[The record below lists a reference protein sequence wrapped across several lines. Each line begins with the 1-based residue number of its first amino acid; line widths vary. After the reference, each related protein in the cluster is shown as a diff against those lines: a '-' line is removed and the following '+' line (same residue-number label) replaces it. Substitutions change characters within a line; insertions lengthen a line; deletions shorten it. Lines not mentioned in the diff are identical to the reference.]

1 MLRLEKSSLA
11 PHRWKLI
18 VDGPNPGC
26 YNMAVDEVLLN
37 QASDAATPPV
47 TYVRF
52 FQWEKP
58 TLSLGFS
65 QKAAKAVN
73 VDFCQ
78 RMKID
83 LVRRITGG
91 KAVLHHREVT
101 YSVISNNPL
110 FFPLGDIV
118 ETYKLI
124 ALALSLGFKKMGLE
138 TQLASGPTNLPPLK
152 EKSTV
157 ACFAMSNH
165 YEIMCQG
172 RKLVGSAQR
181 RTKNAF
187 LQHGSILLEF
197 NPVFLANAIGCQD
210 HSNLQMRVTSLAT
223 CLGYTPPPEEVMAHL
238 QKGFQ
243 ELFNIQF
250 ELTSMT
256 GSLQISAENLGRS
269 KYAFLDGYR
278 STEMIAPHRPNP

>member
-1 MLRLEKSSLA
+1 MLRLEESSLA

-37 QASDAATPPV
+37 QASDAATLPV

-91 KAVLHHREVT
+91 KTVLHHREVT
-101 YSVISNNPL
+101 YSVISNDSH

-124 ALALSLGFKKMGLE
+124 AQALRLGFKHMGLD
-138 TQLASGPTNLPPLK
+138 TQLASGATKTALK
-152 EKSTV
+152 GKSTT
-157 ACFAMSNH
+157 ACFAVSNH
-165 YEIMCQG
+165 YEI
-172 RKLVGSAQR
+172 
-181 RTKNAF
+181 
-187 LQHGSILLEF
+187 
-197 NPVFLANAIGCQD
+197 
-210 HSNLQMRVTSLAT
+210 
-223 CLGYTPPPEEVMAHL
+223 
-238 QKGFQ
+238 
-243 ELFNIQF
+243 
-250 ELTSMT
+250 
-256 GSLQISAENLGRS
+256 
-269 KYAFLDGYR
+269 
-278 STEMIAPHRPNP
+278 